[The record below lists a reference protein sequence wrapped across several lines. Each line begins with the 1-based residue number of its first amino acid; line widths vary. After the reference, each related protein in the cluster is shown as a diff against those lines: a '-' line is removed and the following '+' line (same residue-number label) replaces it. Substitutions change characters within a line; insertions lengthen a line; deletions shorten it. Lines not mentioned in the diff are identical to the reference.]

1 MGTAALHVAA
11 LEGHVEIVRL
21 LVDHG
26 ANPFVLNNESRT
38 PLHIAV
44 SKRHAE
50 VVKILAANIKDRR
63 ERSKN
68 QETITPSI
76 ASKPKTKADLG
87 LKLSVVYDDG
97 HARET
102 EIDFLCPI
110 TKSIMEDPVVAGDGH
125 TYEREA
131 ISQWIHTN
139 GKSPITQ
146 ERLSSDSL
154 VPNLNLRHQIERF
167 RGN

>member
-1 MGTAALHVAA
+1 MGTAALHAA
-11 LEGHVEIVRL
+11 AVEGHVEIVRL
-21 LVDHG
+21 LVTHG
-26 ANPFVLNNESRT
+26 ANPFVLNNDSRT

-50 VVKILAANIKDRR
+50 VIKILAATIKDRR
-63 ERSKN
+63 ELSKKK
-68 QETITPSI
+68 ETIAPSI
-76 ASKPKTKADLG
+76 VSKTKTKADLG
-87 LKLSVVYDDG
+87 LTLSVVYDDD
-97 HARET
+97 HAKET

-131 ISQWIHTN
+131 ICQWIRTN

-154 VPNLNLRHQIERF
+154 VSNLNLRYQIERF